1 MTCFFFRSQYNSIV
15 FHSSVGTQLDFSH
28 LADSAI
34 INMNVCVPLWFFACS
49 PRLGLYGTST
59 LSFLRSLYFAF
70 HTDCSYITPSSIE
83 TFLSHMC
90 FLISP
95 FSFLLLAILTRVRQ
109 ISGKLMPFPC
119 GLKMVH
125 SFKTI
130 GHLYFS
136 LLKMSI

>member
-1 MTCFFFRSQYNSIV
+1 MTSFFFRSQYSSIV
-15 FHSSVGTQLDFSH
+15 FHSSVGAQLDFSRF
-28 LADSAI
+28 ADSVI
-34 INMNVCVPLWFFACS
+34 INMNVCALLWFFAWS
-49 PRLGLYGTST
+49 PGLGMYGTST
-59 LSFLRSLYFAF
+59 LRFPRSLYFAF
-70 HTDCSYITPSSIE
+70 HSDCSYITPSSIE
-83 TFLSHMC
+83 TLLSHIH

-119 GLKMVH
+119 GLKMVN